1 MGSQELLLAAAA
13 GAVCLAICSAL
24 WALASRRASEAR
36 LGATGRALREAQADA
51 ERLTSAAEVFDSAL
65 ISVEND
71 AVRLIGGEE
80 ALAACAAILGLQT
93 RGAGEMLAAI
103 AGMQTDHARRLEALI
118 QRGEACAFDARG
130 PEGLVNVEGRTSGAV
145 VWLRLSPAAAPRAG
159 LPSARRLAEFIDAR
173 NEPAWI
179 AAADGAPIWTNQAW
193 LAAVGAPNLPEAA
206 ARGLSLDRGIDAAA
220 SEVARSGKSRTNVR
234 WASLARERR
243 AFRIAATPLEGGA
256 VGVWTTDVTE
266 AEAAAET
273 LKRRTAAHEAVLN
286 QVADAVAI
294 FSRERRLTFHNAA
307 FAELWGLEPAWLAE
321 GPAHAAIL
329 DRLRQRRRLPETVD
343 FGRFKLDEMA
353 RYEQLEA
360 SPEAIWRLPGER
372 TLRVASQPHP
382 QGGIVMLFSD
392 ITPELRL
399 KTQFNQLIQVQQA
412 TLDKLTDAVA
422 VFGADGR
429 LKLHNEAFET
439 FWSISAGQVAAAG
452 DFDGLVEL
460 CVRRFH
466 DLQFWRELKARITD
480 PDPGA
485 RAAVSQEITTADQR
499 VVAYQSR
506 PLPDGATLISFA
518 DVTDT
523 RRLEGAVRD
532 REAALA
538 EAERLKR
545 EFVGSVSYELR
556 TPLTTIIGYSELL
569 ERSAE
574 GLTERGKGHVAAV
587 RAAATH
593 LARSINNVLDMAE
606 IDAGEMALDVEDVDV
621 AELLADAAQR
631 WGGAAEAE
639 GIAIAVA
646 VEADSGLIR
655 GDSRRLGQVLDHLAQ
670 NAIRHTPA
678 GGSVTFAAERA
689 LGEIRLQVADT
700 GRGIPFHV
708 QAHIFDRFGG
718 PARGG
723 PGLGLALVKAI
734 VELHGG
740 WVALESEPNAGAAF
754 TCHLPEAAPG
764 LRRPA
769 RAVLTQRRF
778 TSAAES

>member
-1 MGSQELLLAAAA
+1 MGPQELLLAAAA
-13 GAVCLAICSAL
+13 GAVSLAICSAL
-24 WALASRRASEAR
+24 WALLSRRTADAR
-36 LGATGRALREAQADA
+36 LVAAQRGLAGAQTAAARVQA
-51 ERLTSAAEVFDSAL
+51 AAEAFDTAL
-65 ISVEND
+65 LCVEND
-71 AVRLIGGEE
+71 AVRLVAGAESLAACAEILGVTFNGAGE
-80 ALAACAAILGLQT
+80 ALAAIAA
-93 RGAGEMLAAI
+93 
-103 AGMQTDHARRLEALI
+103 MQADFARKLEALI
-118 QRGEACAFDARG
+118 HRGEACAFEAHG
-130 PEGLVNVEGRTSGAV
+130 PKGAV
-145 VWLRLSPAAAPRAG
+145 AVDGRAVGALIWLRLAPAAAPRTSLDA
-159 LPSARRLAEFIDAR
+159 PPRMAEFIDAKS
-173 NEPAWI
+173 EPAWI
-179 AAADGAPIWTNQAW
+179 AAADGKPIWANQAW
-193 LAAVGAPNLPEAA
+193 LAAVGVKNLAEATA
-206 ARGLSLDRGIDAAA
+206 KGRSLDRAIDAGVR
-220 SEVARSGKSRTNVR
+220 EVAATGKPRASVR
-234 WASLARERR
+234 WASVASDRR
-243 AFRIAATPLEGGA
+243 AFRITATPLPGGA
-256 VGVWTTDVTE
+256 VGVWTTDVTD
-266 AEAAAET
+266 AEAAEET
-273 LKRRTAAHEAVLN
+273 LKRRSAAHEAVLG

-294 FSRERRLTFHNAA
+294 FSRDRRLIFHNPA

-321 GPAHAAIL
+321 GPAHAEIL

-343 FGRFKLDEMA
+343 FARFKADEQA
-353 RYEQLEA
+353 RYEQLEP
-360 SPEAIWRLPGER
+360 SGEAIWRLPGER

-439 FWSISAGQVAAAG
+439 FWGISAAQLTAAG
-452 DFDGLVEL
+452 DFDALVEL

-499 VVAYQSR
+499 IVAYQSR
-506 PLPDGATLISFA
+506 PLPDGATLLSFA

-523 RRLEGAVRD
+523 RQLEGALRD

-569 ERSAE
+569 ERAAE
-574 GLTERGKGHVAAV
+574 GLTESVQSHVAAV
-587 RAAATH
+587 RAAATQ

-606 IDAGEMALDVEDVDV
+606 IDAGEMALDIEDVDV
-621 AELLADAAQR
+621 AELLAEAAWR
-631 WGGAAEAE
+631 WAKEAEAGGVTIKIE
-639 GIAIAVA
+639 
-646 VEADSGLIR
+646 VEEESGLIR
-655 GDSRRLGQVLDHLAQ
+655 GDARRLGQVLDHLAQ
-670 NAIRHTPA
+670 NAVRHTPS
-678 GGSVTFAAERA
+678 GGSVTFAAERSF
-689 LGEIRLQVADT
+689 GEIRLVVSDT

-754 TCHLPEAAPG
+754 ACHLPEAA
-764 LRRPA
+764 L
-769 RAVLTQRRF
+769 
-778 TSAAES
+778 AAAAQPELF